1 VSEPPRFPLALL
13 PTPLVPARR
22 LGEALEREI
31 WIKRDDLTGFALGGN
46 KVRTL
51 EVLVADALA
60 RGCDHLVGSGG
71 PGSNLAPALAAAAG
85 TAGIGCTIVLFGSEP
100 PAVHP
105 NLAMMRAF
113 GARVLFT
120 GDPDRAATPSYAEAE
135 AERLRARG
143 CRAYVVPRGAASGL
157 GATGY
162 ATAAGELA
170 AQLTVTP
177 AHVVVAA
184 GSGGTA
190 AGLLAGWS
198 AFDLPGALVAV
209 AVSRPVDETTAAIGR
224 LSAEA
229 AAILDSPAPGLAP
242 LRVIDGLGLGFGLAD
257 PAICEAAR
265 LALRSEGLLA
275 DVTYMARA
283 VAALATLDGPLVL
296 WHTGGWLGAVGEA
309 LGMPH

>member
-1 VSEPPRFPLALL
+1 VRQPPRFPLAVL
-13 PTPLVPARR
+13 PTPLVPAPR
-22 LGEALEREI
+22 LGEALSREI

-51 EVLVADALA
+51 EVLVADALD
-60 RGCDHLVGSGG
+60 RGCDHMVGSGG
-71 PGSNLAPALAAAAG
+71 PGSNLGPALAAAAG
-85 TAGIGCTIVLFGSEP
+85 TARLGCTIVLFGSEP
-100 PAVHP
+100 RAAHP

-113 GARVLFT
+113 GARVVFT
-120 GDPDRAATPSYAEAE
+120 NDPDRGATSGHAEAE

-143 CRAYVVPRGAASGL
+143 CRPYVVPRGAASGL

-162 ATAAGELA
+162 ARAAGELA

-177 AHVVVAA
+177 EHVVVAA

-209 AVSRPVDETTAAIGR
+209 AVSRSVDETAGEIGR

-229 AAILDSPAPGLAP
+229 AAILGSPEPALAP
-242 LRVIDGLGLGFGLAD
+242 LRVIDGLGRGFGLAD

-265 LALRSEGLLA
+265 LALRAEGLLA
-275 DVTYMARA
+275 DVTYVARA
-283 VAALATLDGPLVL
+283 VAALAALDGPVVL
-296 WHTGGWLGAVGEA
+296 WHTGGWPGVVGEA
-309 LGMPH
+309 MGVPH

>member
-1 VSEPPRFPLALL
+1 VSEPPRFRLAVL

-22 LGEALEREI
+22 LGEAIGREI

-60 RGCDHLVGSGG
+60 RGCDHLVGGGG
-71 PGSNLAPALAAAAG
+71 PGSNLGPALAAAAG
-85 TAGIGCTIVLFGSEP
+85 TAGLGCTIVLFGSEP
-100 PAVHP
+100 RAAHP

-113 GARVLFT
+113 GARVVFT
-120 GDPDRAATPSYAEAE
+120 GDRDRAATSSYAEAE

-143 CRAYVVPRGAASGL
+143 SRPYVVPRGAASGL

-162 ATAAGELA
+162 ARAVGELA
-170 AQLTVTP
+170 AQLTVSP

-209 AVSRPVDETTAAIGR
+209 AVSRPVDETAAEIRR
-224 LSAEA
+224 LAAEA
-229 AAILDSPAPGLAP
+229 AAILDSPAPALDA

-257 PAICEAAR
+257 PAICGAAR
-265 LALRSEGLLA
+265 LALRAEGLLA
-275 DVTYMARA
+275 DVTYVARA

-309 LGMPH
+309 LGVPH